1 MNSFQ
6 KCVVVYLNGFVLK
19 KTIGKKG
26 GFSMETSS
34 GIVGLSFFKSRFSA
48 VEWGHNEI

>member
-6 KCVVVYLNGFVLK
+6 KCVVFFKRFCFK

-26 GFSMETSS
+26 GLSMETSS
-34 GIVGLSFFKSRFSA
+34 GIVGLSLFKSRFSA
-48 VEWGHNEI
+48 VEWDHNEI